1 MTDFIFDI
9 ILSINNFINTY
20 YIFSFIIYFIF
31 SIVFFMFSLPG
42 GLIVLMGSGF
52 FFGFLNGFLINI
64 TSISLGSL
72 IFITFSNNLFKKLF
86 NKAYNKYSK
95 KISGYISSSSYEYL
109 ILIRLVVGPLLIFQN
124 LCISLLDIS
133 KTKILISSV
142 IRFSPLMFVFSYSG
156 NHASNI
162 IQLKEFTLSKL
173 ISFEILLVLIFLIIL
188 TLLKIFFKK

>member
-72 IFITFSNNLFKKLF
+72 IFIAFSNNLFKKLF

-133 KTKILISSV
+133 KPKILISSV
-142 IRFSPLMFVFSYSG
+142 IGFSPLMFIFSYFG

-188 TLLKIFFKK
+188 TLLKIFIKK